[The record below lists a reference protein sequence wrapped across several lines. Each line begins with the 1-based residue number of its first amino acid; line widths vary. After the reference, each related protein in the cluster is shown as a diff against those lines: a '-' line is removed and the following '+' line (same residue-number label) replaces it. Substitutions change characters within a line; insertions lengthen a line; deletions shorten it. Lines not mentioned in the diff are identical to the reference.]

1 MYYKRK
7 TICSQQIQIIIFI
20 IKKPLF
26 YFQIHTKQ
34 TTEFWIHLRSSW
46 ISGDLHPQSRIF
58 STIKNRKCIKITAN
72 INNWQLEW
80 NRELEK
86 APPHKRNFAQQKTV
100 TIHEF
105 STKNNYQL
113 IVMYFNVNIQWSIE
127 SY

>member
-1 MYYKRK
+1 MYHERK
-7 TICSQQIQIIIFI
+7 IIDSQQIQIIIFI
-20 IKKPLF
+20 IKNH
-26 YFQIHTKQ
+26 YFQIIPNKRQCSESTSVLLEYLKTYIHKV
-34 TTEFWIHLRSSW
+34 EFSVL
-46 ISGDLHPQSRIF
+46 LE
-58 STIKNRKCIKITAN
+58 NRKCIKITAN

-113 IVMYFNVNIQWSIE
+113 IVMYFNVNIQ
-127 SY
+127 